1 MEALITPQNYQSFLD
16 GKQRIPEDAGFPPG
30 PLNDQLF
37 DWQAAI
43 VDWAVRRGRAAVW
56 CDCGLGKTP
65 MQLEWARHVAGN
77 EGTVLILAPLAVSR
91 QTIRE
96 GEKFGIPVS
105 LANHPSD
112 VDGPGLY
119 VTNYEK
125 LISASWES
133 FDFSVLRGVVL
144 DESSILKSFTGKIRR
159 YLVES
164 FRNTSYRLACS
175 ATPAPNDHTEIG
187 EHAEFLGIRT
197 RGEMLGEYFLHDG
210 GSTSQWRLKG
220 HAESLFWRW
229 LASWA
234 VYVRQPSDLGFD
246 DGDFVL
252 PPLNL
257 HSEIVESGTTV
268 PGFLFPVEAKTL
280 TERRAARKSTLDLRV
295 ARAAQL
301 IADRGG
307 RWVVW
312 CDLNSES
319 EALAKA
325 IPGAVEVRGS
335 DRPDQK
341 EERLEAFS
349 RGDADVIVTKP
360 TIAGFGLNWQ
370 HCHQQVFVGLS
381 DSWEQ
386 YYQATR
392 RCWRFGQERPVDVFI
407 VTSDLDGAVLSNIER
422 KETKANEMATS
433 MVAHMEETMRENIGR
448 LRSSKKTSPRP
459 HSIEGEGWEIWHG
472 DSVEVIAAIA
482 DDSVDYTVF
491 SPPFADLYTYSDMAA
506 DMGNVTSRA
515 EFRRHLGYL
524 VGEMLRV
531 TKTGRLCSFHCMNL
545 PTFKWK
551 GEEIGLYDFR
561 GDMIRLFRRYGW
573 IYHSE
578 VCIWKNPVTAMQRTK
593 ALGLL
598 WKQIK
603 KDSAMSRMGIPDYVV
618 TMRKPGENAEPI
630 RHSASEFPVS
640 RWQEWASPV
649 WSDINP
655 SNTLQFRSAREERDE
670 KHICPLQ
677 LDVIERC
684 IALWSNPN
692 DLVASW
698 FAGIGSEGYQA
709 IKMGRRFLGCE
720 LKRSYFDQAVANLE
734 AAVTERDAQR
744 LFPIKEVVSEL

>member
-1 MEALITPQNYQSFLD
+1 
-16 GKQRIPEDAGFPPG
+16 
-30 PLNDQLF
+30 
-37 DWQAAI
+37 
-43 VDWAVRRGRAAVW
+43 
-56 CDCGLGKTP
+56 
-65 MQLEWARHVAGN
+65 
-77 EGTVLILAPLAVSR
+77 
-91 QTIRE
+91 
-96 GEKFGIPVS
+96 
-105 LANHPSD
+105 
-112 VDGPGLY
+112 
-119 VTNYEK
+119 
-125 LISASWES
+125 
-133 FDFSVLRGVVL
+133 
-144 DESSILKSFTGKIRR
+144 
-159 YLVES
+159 
-164 FRNTSYRLACS
+164 
-175 ATPAPNDHTEIG
+175 
-187 EHAEFLGIRT
+187 
-197 RGEMLGEYFLHDG
+197 
-210 GSTSQWRLKG
+210 
-220 HAESLFWRW
+220 
-229 LASWA
+229 
-234 VYVRQPSDLGFD
+234 
-246 DGDFVL
+246 
-252 PPLNL
+252 
-257 HSEIVESGTTV
+257 
-268 PGFLFPVEAKTL
+268 
-280 TERRAARKSTLDLRV
+280 
-295 ARAAQL
+295 
-301 IADRGG
+301 
-307 RWVVW
+307 
-312 CDLNSES
+312 
-319 EALAKA
+319 
-325 IPGAVEVRGS
+325 
-335 DRPDQK
+335 
-341 EERLEAFS
+341 
-349 RGDADVIVTKP
+349 
-360 TIAGFGLNWQ
+360 
-370 HCHQQVFVGLS
+370 
-381 DSWEQ
+381 
-386 YYQATR
+386 
-392 RCWRFGQERPVDVFI
+392 
-407 VTSDLDGAVLSNIER
+407 
-422 KETKANEMATS
+422 
-433 MVAHMEETMRENIGR
+433 MRENIGR